1 MLLIACP
8 WCGPREETEFS
19 CGGEAHI
26 ARPADPDA
34 LSDEQWGDY
43 LFMRKNPRGAHL
55 EQWVHA
61 HGCRRWFNV
70 RRDTVTYRITA
81 VYKLGEAPPEDV
93 GSASEPDLP
102 LARRRPHRPPH
113 AAPLHVQR
121 QALRGARRR
130 HARLRAARQRRQRR
144 RAELEIPPAARHR
157 RLRRR
162 GAQRR
167 SCSSKPA
174 PATVPNAR
182 ATEVAL
188 YDGLVASSVNA
199 WPSVDFDLMAVAGL
213 FARFMPAGFY
223 YKTFMWPKR
232 FWMTLRAL
240 HPQGLRPRHRARPS
254 RIPTATTG

>member
-70 RRDTVTYRITA
+70 AARHGHVRDHA
-81 VYKLGEAPPEDV
+81 VYKVGERRRPTTAATCT
-93 GSASEPDLP
+93 ASEPDLP

-113 AAPLHVQR
+113 AAAFHVQR

-130 HARLRAARQRRQRR
+130 HARLRAARQRRHTSSRGAGNTIA
-144 RAELEIPPAARHR
+144 RAASSPAASRSPTP
-157 RLRRR
+157 
-162 GAQRR
+162 

-174 PATVPNAR
+174 PPPCPT
-182 ATEVAL
+182 
-188 YDGLVASSVNA
+188 
-199 WPSVDFDLMAVAGL
+199 
-213 FARFMPAGFY
+213 
-223 YKTFMWPKR
+223 
-232 FWMTLRAL
+232 
-240 HPQGLRPRHRARPS
+240 RARPK
-254 RIPTATTG
+254 